1 MGWSDLFGRRRSHRE
16 WNEEL
21 RRLKFGK
28 ASASETPSPDAA
40 RQSEANDKKAQ
51 EAASE
56 STGQNTPLSHE
67 DAPLTQLW
75 LEMVGD
81 GHAKSLPALSD
92 ASWSAPQEA
101 VEDTQAAREAD
112 QTAELAEDVAATGT
126 VSAQPQASQ
135 SNASSEQ
142 PPHRSSSFRPQAEAN
157 DLQPAERDHSRA
169 HSGAGDSRTAM
180 FTDGGG
186 MAELAE
192 MFEDEVVMALLYGG
206 AVRLDQIARAIV
218 LRRRQPAQAL
228 WRCLLEVPDV
238 DREVVLAEAA
248 RIGGVAPAPVDEKRP
263 SVEFIKAILLLLP
276 PSMQHA
282 LFEWQ
287 LLPCGFAQGG
297 KDEGRVLLLAT
308 CDPTRSDLEAW
319 VQELPLAAELRYAP
333 ERILKKRLAELENFR
348 PPALNMDQSPPP
360 AEAADTSIAG
370 TPEKQDDAVVNQPL
384 EVPASMERH
393 AAHQPDAGVP
403 NVPEISAVE
412 APSDKSAETDESPGP
427 ATTSGL
433 PATEI
438 APDSQLEEDEAS
450 YQDDEPEAPEPS
462 IATDHAIDQEAA
474 VDWSSEKHAVDE
486 LPTKA
491 CLDQEA
497 SYADEPSSEPEAE
510 AHAAAASETA
520 LPEVTIETIEPASE
534 VAGGDR
540 EEVADTPSIAEE
552 ETEETPASVKI
563 VLDDLPELKT
573 AISRDRVVS
582 RLLEK
587 EVVALHQIY
596 QAYQRQQDE
605 GLKEPLW
612 RVLAQSDH
620 VPQDAIYE
628 EAARL
633 YAFPI
638 ARLEP
643 GKPSPEF
650 VRSVM
655 DTFEE
660 EVRERLIALR
670 VVPFEVDL
678 DAQTGA
684 VKLVLVT
691 HDPMRPEVH
700 RLMHRLKLERFE
712 LQYAPQGVIMQALL
726 EAYPRRNEYLER
738 VQEEEAYD
746 LGTSYEAE
754 AELIDEDALEAEI
767 NRSKLINLFEATLV
781 EAVHQGASDIHIFP
795 NNEKKV
801 EIHFRI
807 DGRLTRWHVEDKVHP
822 EALIAVIKD
831 QAINVDRFERDAA
844 QDGFIQRWIDDHLI
858 RFRVSVLPIAN
869 ALEDLRSES
878 IVIRVLDDRKVIKD
892 LRLLG
897 LNKKAL
903 ERFERAIRQPYGMVI
918 VTGPTGSGKST
929 TLYAALHQVVSPEV
943 NVLTIEDPVEY
954 IIPGVR
960 QIKLNH
966 KLGLEDALRAIL
978 RHDPDIVMVG
988 EMRDRQTAELAIK
1001 LANTGHLT
1009 FSTLH
1014 TNDAPSAVSRLYKMG
1029 IEPFLIAYAINLVVA
1044 QRLIR
1049 KVCPACKVED
1059 KDPDYV
1065 MLRKLGF
1072 TDEEIARATFYKAGR
1087 DRRCKVCKGVGYKG
1101 RRAIVEAMYFSRTIR
1116 HMIVEAQGSI
1126 DEDALREQAIKEGM
1140 QTLRDAAREV
1150 VLAGET
1156 TVEEMIRVTT
1166 TEE

>member
-1 MGWSDLFGRRRSHRE
+1 MSWSDLFGRRRSPRE

-21 RRLKFGK
+21 RRLKFGANQEKSSKDHGAEATRK
-28 ASASETPSPDAA
+28 APPEDSPDVP
-40 RQSEANDKKAQ
+40 RQEPAY
-51 EAASE
+51 
-56 STGQNTPLSHE
+56 E
-67 DAPLTQLW
+67 DQPITQLW
-75 LEMVGD
+75 LALAGD
-81 GHAKSLPALSD
+81 GHTQDALPELPETPPEPDKA
-92 ASWSAPQEA
+92 EA
-101 VEDTQAAREAD
+101 QTSEAEVWDQAAALMD
-112 QTAELAEDVAATGT
+112 VTAETA
-126 VSAQPQASQ
+126 SPQPQASLADAMSGREGARQ
-135 SNASSEQ
+135 EPPRPKQESATEQ
-142 PPHRSSSFRPQAEAN
+142 VGGSFDRGGVPPTAR
-157 DLQPAERDHSRA
+157 
-169 HSGAGDSRTAM
+169 DSRTVSLPEGAFM
-180 FTDGGG
+180 P
-186 MAELAE
+186 ELAE
-192 MFEDEVVMALLYGG
+192 MFEDDVVMALLYGG
-206 AVRLDQIARAIV
+206 ALRLDQIARAIV
-218 LRRRQPAQAL
+218 LRRRHPEQQL
-228 WRCLLEVPDV
+228 WRCLLEVPGV
-238 DREVVLAEAA
+238 DRETVLAEAA
-248 RIGGVAPAPVDEKRP
+248 RIGGIAPAPVDEERP

-276 PSMQHA
+276 PSAQHA
-282 LFEWQ
+282 LFEQQ
-287 LLPCGFAQGG
+287 LLPCGFAQNKEG
-297 KDEGRVLLLAT
+297 GRVLVLAT
-308 CDPTRSDLEAW
+308 HDPLRPQLKEVLARL
-319 VQELPLAAELRYAP
+319 QLPAELRYAP
-333 ERILKKRLAELENFR
+333 ERILTKRLAELESFR
-348 PPALNMDQSPPP
+348 PPVFEPASPISEPEPEINTSSLPEPEPP
-360 AEAADTSIAG
+360 QPVAEAT
-370 TPEKQDDAVVNQPL
+370 KL
-384 EVPASMERH
+384 
-393 AAHQPDAGVP
+393 
-403 NVPEISAVE
+403 
-412 APSDKSAETDESPGP
+412 
-427 ATTSGL
+427 
-433 PATEI
+433 
-438 APDSQLEEDEAS
+438 DEATR
-450 YQDDEPEAPEPS
+450 PEPS
-462 IATDHAIDQEAA
+462 EDDRSDEGDALQEIGAAAT
-474 VDWSSEKHAVDE
+474 
-486 LPTKA
+486 
-491 CLDQEA
+491 
-497 SYADEPSSEPEAE
+497 SEP
-510 AHAAAASETA
+510 AAP
-520 LPEVTIETIEPASE
+520 L
-534 VAGGDR
+534 
-540 EEVADTPSIAEE
+540 
-552 ETEETPASVKI
+552 EETPAIFARPTLNEPPAEPLSEWLHSQEEPKAEATPEAQAAAALETAPEVAVETLGAASDAVGDEKQAAEASEAADDGEDVPPPVKI
-563 VLDDLPELKT
+563 VLDDLPELKA
-573 AISRDRVVS
+573 AIARDRVVS

-587 EVVALHQIY
+587 DVVALHQVY

-605 GLKEPLW
+605 ALKEPLW

-633 YAFPI
+633 YAFPV

-660 EVRERLIALR
+660 EVRERLIELR

-700 RLMHRLKLERFE
+700 RIVHRLKLERFE
-712 LQYAPQGVIMQALL
+712 LQYAPRGVIMQALM

-738 VQEEEAYD
+738 VKEEAAYD
-746 LGTSYEAE
+746 LGTSYDSET
-754 AELIDEDALEAEI
+754 ELIDENALEAEI

-781 EAVHQGASDIHIFP
+781 EAVRQGASDIHIFP
-795 NNEKKV
+795 NSQKKV

-807 DGRLTRWHVEDKVHP
+807 DGRLSRWHVEDKVHP

-831 QAINVDRFERDAA
+831 QSMNVDRFERDAA

-960 QIKLNH
+960 QIKLSH

-1014 TNDAPSAVSRLYKMG
+1014 TNDAASAVSRLYKMG

-1065 MLRKLGF
+1065 MLRRLGF
-1072 TDEEIARATFYKAGR
+1072 TDEEIARTTFYKAGR
-1087 DRRCKVCKGVGYKG
+1087 DRNCKVCKGVGYKG
-1101 RRAIVEAMYFSRTIR
+1101 RRAIVETMHFSRTIR
-1116 HMIVEAQGSI
+1116 HMIVEAQGAI

-1156 TVEEMIRVTT
+1156 TIEEMIRVTT

>member
-1 MGWSDLFGRRRSHRE
+1 MSWSDLFGRRRSPRE

-21 RRLKFGK
+21 RRLKFGTK
-28 ASASETPSPDAA
+28 QEESGKDDGTDAA
-40 RQSEANDKKAQ
+40 GKAYPEDASDRPEPKPAEAQ
-51 EAASE
+51 
-56 STGQNTPLSHE
+56 PLSG
-67 DAPLTQLW
+67 LW
-75 LEMVGD
+75 LELAGD
-81 GHAKSLPALSD
+81 GHAEDALPEL
-92 ASWSAPQEA
+92 PETPEPEEA
-101 VEDTQAAREAD
+101 EAE
-112 QTAELAEDVAATGT
+112 TAEAEPSDRAAALTD
-126 VSAQPQASQ
+126 VSAEVASARPQASLADATPGREGARQ
-135 SNASSEQ
+135 EPPRPKQEPTAEPPGASADRGGV
-142 PPHRSSSFRPQAEAN
+142 PPTAR
-157 DLQPAERDHSRA
+157 
-169 HSGAGDSRTAM
+169 DSRTASLPEGAFM
-180 FTDGGG
+180 P
-186 MAELAE
+186 ELAE
-192 MFEDEVVMALLYGG
+192 MFEDDVVMALLYGG

-218 LRRRQPAQAL
+218 LRRRRPEQRL
-228 WRCLLEVPDV
+228 WRCLLEVPGV
-238 DREVVLAEAA
+238 DRETVLAEAA
-248 RIGGVAPAPVDEKRP
+248 RVGGIAPAPVDEERP

-276 PSMQHA
+276 PSVQHT
-282 LFEWQ
+282 LFDWQ
-287 LLPCGFAQGG
+287 LLPCGFAQGKEG
-297 KDEGRVLLLAT
+297 GRVLLLAT
-308 CDPTRSDLEAW
+308 HDPTRPELKQAL
-319 VQELPLAAELRYAP
+319 QELRLPAELRYAP
-333 ERILKKRLAELENFR
+333 ERILTKRLAELESFR
-348 PPALNMDQSPPP
+348 PPVLEPEPPTPEAQPQVQAPEPEIDRTPAQPEPEPPEPVAETPTPEAADPDAVRKAALPESPEDDEPDGGVGLQEAGTAEVSEPAAPEIQPAEEVPATFAREAPP
-360 AEAADTSIAG
+360 VADSPAEPLFEPLQGEALEEPKAETTPEAQAEAALETAPEVAVETLDAASDAIG
-370 TPEKQDDAVVNQPL
+370 DEKQ
-384 EVPASMERH
+384 
-393 AAHQPDAGVP
+393 
-403 NVPEISAVE
+403 E
-412 APSDKSAETDESPGP
+412 AD
-427 ATTSGL
+427 
-433 PATEI
+433 
-438 APDSQLEEDEAS
+438 
-450 YQDDEPEAPEPS
+450 
-462 IATDHAIDQEAA
+462 
-474 VDWSSEKHAVDE
+474 
-486 LPTKA
+486 
-491 CLDQEA
+491 
-497 SYADEPSSEPEAE
+497 
-510 AHAAAASETA
+510 ASETA
-520 LPEVTIETIEPASE
+520 DDGEDVPP
-534 VAGGDR
+534 
-540 EEVADTPSIAEE
+540 P
-552 ETEETPASVKI
+552 VKI
-563 VLDDLPELKT
+563 VLDDLPELKA
-573 AISRDRVVS
+573 AIARDRVVS

-587 EVVALHQIY
+587 EVVALHQVY

-660 EVRERLIALR
+660 EVRERLIELR

-700 RLMHRLKLERFE
+700 RLVHRLKLERFE
-712 LQYAPQGVIMQALL
+712 LQYAPRGVIMQALM

-738 VQEEEAYD
+738 VKEEAAYD
-746 LGTSYEAE
+746 LGTSYDAQT
-754 AELIDEDALEAEI
+754 ELIDEDALEAEI

-781 EAVHQGASDIHIFP
+781 EAVRQGASDIHIFP
-795 NNEKKV
+795 NNQKKV

-822 EALIAVIKD
+822 EAFIAVIKD
-831 QAINVDRFERDAA
+831 QSMNVDRFERDAA

-903 ERFERAIRQPYGMVI
+903 ERFERAIRQPHGMVI

-966 KLGLEDALRAIL
+966 KLGLEEALRAIL

-1072 TDEEIARATFYKAGR
+1072 TDEEIARTTFYKAGR
-1087 DRRCKVCKGVGYKG
+1087 DRSCKVCKGVGYKG

-1126 DEDALREQAIKEGM
+1126 DEDALRAQAIKEGM

-1156 TVEEMIRVTT
+1156 TIEEMIRVTT

>member
-1 MGWSDLFGRRRSHRE
+1 MPAQPE
-16 WNEEL
+16 PEPPEPV
-21 RRLKFGK
+21 
-28 ASASETPSPDAA
+28 AETPTPEAADPDAVRA
-40 RQSEANDKKAQ
+40 AALPESPEDDEPDGGVGLQ
-51 EAASE
+51 EAAPSE
-56 STGQNTPLSHE
+56 PA
-67 DAPLTQLW
+67 APEIQPV
-75 LEMVGD
+75 EEV
-81 GHAKSLPALSD
+81 PA
-92 ASWSAPQEA
+92 
-101 VEDTQAAREAD
+101 TFAREAPPV
-112 QTAELAEDVAATGT
+112 AEPPAESLFEPLQEETPEEPRAEATPD
-126 VSAQPQASQ
+126 A
-135 SNASSEQ
+135 
-142 PPHRSSSFRPQAEAN
+142 QAEAV
-157 DLQPAERDHSRA
+157 LE
-169 HSGAGDSRTAM
+169 TAP
-180 FTDGGG
+180 
-186 MAELAE
+186 
-192 MFEDEVVMALLYGG
+192 EV
-206 AVRLDQIARAIV
+206 AVETLDAASDAI
-218 LRRRQPAQAL
+218 
-228 WRCLLEVPDV
+228 
-238 DREVVLAEAA
+238 
-248 RIGGVAPAPVDEKRP
+248 GDEK
-263 SVEFIKAILLLLP
+263 
-276 PSMQHA
+276 Q
-282 LFEWQ
+282 
-287 LLPCGFAQGG
+287 
-297 KDEGRVLLLAT
+297 
-308 CDPTRSDLEAW
+308 EAD
-319 VQELPLAAELRYAP
+319 A
-333 ERILKKRLAELENFR
+333 
-348 PPALNMDQSPPP
+348 S
-360 AEAADTSIAG
+360 EAADDG
-370 TPEKQDDAVVNQPL
+370 ED
-384 EVPASMERH
+384 VP
-393 AAHQPDAGVP
+393 PP
-403 NVPEISAVE
+403 
-412 APSDKSAETDESPGP
+412 
-427 ATTSGL
+427 
-433 PATEI
+433 
-438 APDSQLEEDEAS
+438 
-450 YQDDEPEAPEPS
+450 
-462 IATDHAIDQEAA
+462 
-474 VDWSSEKHAVDE
+474 
-486 LPTKA
+486 
-491 CLDQEA
+491 
-497 SYADEPSSEPEAE
+497 
-510 AHAAAASETA
+510 
-520 LPEVTIETIEPASE
+520 
-534 VAGGDR
+534 
-540 EEVADTPSIAEE
+540 
-552 ETEETPASVKI
+552 VKI
-563 VLDDLPELKT
+563 VLDDLPELKA
-573 AISRDRVVS
+573 AIARDRVVS

-587 EVVALHQIY
+587 DVVALHQVY

-660 EVRERLIALR
+660 EVRERLIELR

-700 RLMHRLKLERFE
+700 RLVHRLKLERFE
-712 LQYAPQGVIMQALL
+712 LQYAPRGVIMQALM

-738 VQEEEAYD
+738 VKEEAAYD
-746 LGTSYEAE
+746 LGTSYDAE
-754 AELIDEDALEAEI
+754 TELIDEDALEAEI

-781 EAVHQGASDIHIFP
+781 EAVRQGASDIHIFP
-795 NNEKKV
+795 NNQKKV

-822 EALIAVIKD
+822 EAFIAVIKD
-831 QAINVDRFERDAA
+831 QSINVDRFERDAA

-903 ERFERAIRQPYGMVI
+903 ERFERAIRQPHGMVI

-966 KLGLEDALRAIL
+966 KLGLEEALRAIL

-1072 TDEEIARATFYKAGR
+1072 TDEEIARTTFYKAGR
-1087 DRRCKVCKGVGYKG
+1087 DRSCKVCKGVGYKG

-1156 TVEEMIRVTT
+1156 TVEEMVRVTT

>member
-1 MGWSDLFGRRRSHRE
+1 MSWSGLFGRRRSPRE

-21 RRLKFGK
+21 RRLKFGAK
-28 ASASETPSPDAA
+28 QEASGEAEASNAAKQASAEHTP
-40 RQSEANDKKAQ
+40 EASKPEFPPHEVSSNRDK
-51 EAASE
+51 E
-56 STGQNTPLSHE
+56 
-67 DAPLTQLW
+67 PLTRLR
-75 LEMVGD
+75 LELAGD
-81 GHAKSLPALSD
+81 GHAEDALPEFPEASEEAKAEAAEAEAPDRAAAL
-92 ASWSAPQEA
+92 
-101 VEDTQAAREAD
+101 T
-112 QTAELAEDVAATGT
+112 DVAAEA
-126 VSAQPQASQ
+126 VSARPQASLADATPGREGARQ
-135 SNASSEQ
+135 EPPRPKQEPAAEQ
-142 PPHRSSSFRPQAEAN
+142 PGASVDRGGVP
-157 DLQPAERDHSRA
+157 PAARDPRA
-169 HSGAGDSRTAM
+169 ASLPEGAFM
-180 FTDGGG
+180 P
-186 MAELAE
+186 ELAE

-218 LRRRQPAQAL
+218 LRRRQPEQKL
-228 WRCLLEVPDV
+228 WRCLLEVPGV
-238 DREVVLAEAA
+238 DRETVLAEAA
-248 RIGGVAPAPVDEKRP
+248 RVGGIAPAPVDEERP

-276 PSMQHA
+276 PSVQHT
-282 LFEWQ
+282 LFDRQ
-287 LLPCGFAQGG
+287 LLPCGFAQG
-297 KDEGRVLLLAT
+297 KESGRVLLLAT
-308 CDPTRSDLEAW
+308 HDPTRPELEE
-319 VQELPLAAELRYAP
+319 VVRQLGMPVELRYAP
-333 ERILKKRLAELENFR
+333 ERILTKRLTELESFR
-348 PPALNMDQSPPP
+348 PPVL
-360 AEAADTSIAG
+360 
-370 TPEKQDDAVVNQPL
+370 
-384 EVPASMERH
+384 
-393 AAHQPDAGVP
+393 
-403 NVPEISAVE
+403 
-412 APSDKSAETDESPGP
+412 
-427 ATTSGL
+427 
-433 PATEI
+433 
-438 APDSQLEEDEAS
+438 
-450 YQDDEPEAPEPS
+450 EPEPPVSETQPQVRAP
-462 IATDHAIDQEAA
+462 
-474 VDWSSEKHAVDE
+474 
-486 LPTKA
+486 
-491 CLDQEA
+491 
-497 SYADEPSSEPEAE
+497 EPEAE
-510 AHAAAASETA
+510 KTPIQPETESPEHAFETPTPDATDTDSVREAAPPKSPKDDEPDEGVGLEETAASEPAAPEVRPAEEVPATFAREASPAAESPVESLFEPLTDETLEEPKAEATPDAQAEAALETEPEVAVETLDAAADAVGDEKQEADASETA
-520 LPEVTIETIEPASE
+520 DDGENVPP
-534 VAGGDR
+534 
-540 EEVADTPSIAEE
+540 P
-552 ETEETPASVKI
+552 VKI
-563 VLDDLPELKT
+563 VLDDLPELKA
-573 AISRDRVVS
+573 AIARDRVVS

-587 EVVALHQIY
+587 DMVALHQVY

-638 ARLEP
+638 AKLEP

-660 EVRERLIALR
+660 EVRERLIELR

-700 RLMHRLKLERFE
+700 RLVHRLKLERFE
-712 LQYAPQGVIMQALL
+712 LQYAPRGVIMQALM

-738 VQEEEAYD
+738 VQEEAAYD
-746 LGTSYEAE
+746 LGTSYDTE

-781 EAVHQGASDIHIFP
+781 EAVRQGASDIHIFP
-795 NNEKKV
+795 NNQKKV

-822 EALIAVIKD
+822 EAFIAVIKD
-831 QAINVDRFERDAA
+831 QSMNVDRFERDAA

-897 LNKKAL
+897 LNKRAL
-903 ERFERAIRQPYGMVI
+903 ERFERAIRQPHGMVI

-1072 TDEEIARATFYKAGR
+1072 TDEEIEHTTFYKAGR
-1087 DRRCKVCKGVGYKG
+1087 DRNCKICKGVGYKG

-1116 HMIVEAQGSI
+1116 HMIVEAQGTI

-1166 TEE
+1166 TDE